1 MATGATDGTDYA
13 ARCTRAQEAMGRNG
27 IDVIFVGPGSDMRY
41 LIGTAGMDN
50 ERMMLFALPQAGDP
64 VMIVPALEATAT
76 KPFATF
82 FDILPW
88 SDAEG
93 SGGAVREMIARFY
106 RGQETPPTIT
116 AAVGAHLWSMFL
128 IDLQQALPAAH
139 WTTATATLAEL
150 RAVKSDDELALLRES
165 GRIADVAFAEL
176 VRTVRFAGRTER
188 EVERDLSAIMLRLG
202 HERVEFCLVASGPMG
217 AEPHHNTSDKVIEA
231 GEAVVLDFGGSYKG
245 YASDTTRTV
254 LVRGGTPDPDFAR
267 VHRIVEEA
275 QQRAYE
281 AVAPGVPAEALD
293 AEARQIIAEEGFGEY
308 FVHRLGHGIGLDV
321 HEDPYLVGGNT
332 HRMQPGNA
340 FSIEPGI
347 YIPGRFGVRIEDIA
361 AILPDGTPARFNNS
375 ERGIIEV
382 D

>member
-1 MATGATDGTDYA
+1 MAIEAGGIDYA
-13 ARCTRAQEAMGRNG
+13 ARCTRAQAAMERNG
-27 IDVIFVGPGSDMRY
+27 LDVIFVGPGSDMRY
-41 LIGTAGMDN
+41 LIGTAGIDN
-50 ERMMLFALPQAGDP
+50 ERMMLLALPQSSDP

-76 KPFATF
+76 RPFATF
-82 FDILPW
+82 FDILAW
-88 SDAEG
+88 TDAEG
-93 SGGAVREMIARFY
+93 SGGAVREMLARF
-106 RGQETPPTIT
+106 GLASDSTIN

-128 IDLQQALPAAH
+128 IALQKALPAAR

-150 RAVKSDDELALLRES
+150 RAIKSDEELALLAES
-165 GRIADVAFAEL
+165 GRIADAAFAAL

-188 EVERDLSAIMLRLG
+188 EVEIDLSALLLKHG
-202 HERVEFCLVASGPMG
+202 HERVEFCLVASGAAG
-217 AEPHHNTSDKVIEA
+217 AEPHHHTSDKIIEP
-231 GEAVVLDFGGSYKG
+231 GEAVVLDFGGSYKD

-281 AVAPGVPAEALD
+281 AVQPGVAAEALD
-293 AEARQIIAEEGFGEY
+293 AEARHVIVEEGFGDY

-321 HEDPYLVGGNT
+321 HEDPYLVGGNA
-332 HRMQPGNA
+332 QPMRAGNA

-361 AILPDGTPARFNNS
+361 AIMPDGTPARFNNS
-375 ERGIIEV
+375 ERGIVEV